1 MHPEGAMKVK
11 SEIEDS
17 IKKKEIRN
25 ILCGYSG
32 YAHIS
37 VILCGYKKSQGS
49 GVQDEKSYRN
59 VDK

>member
-17 IKKKEIRN
+17 IKN
-25 ILCGYSG
+25 ILFGYSR

-37 VILCGYKKSQGS
+37 VILCGYEKSVGS
-49 GVQDEKSYRN
+49 GVQDLRK
-59 VDK
+59 DIC